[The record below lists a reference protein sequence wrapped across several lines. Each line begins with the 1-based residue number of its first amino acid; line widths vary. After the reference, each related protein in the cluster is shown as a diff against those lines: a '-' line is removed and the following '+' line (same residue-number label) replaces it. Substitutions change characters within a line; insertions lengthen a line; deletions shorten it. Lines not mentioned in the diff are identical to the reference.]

1 MNKKIIRVCQAAVL
15 LLVCL
20 ALCSCTFFNAL
31 TAYGLYSQAAKK
43 LEKAGGYEADC
54 VMTMSFDILGEEIS
68 TSIPMNV
75 KQNGD
80 DVQSTTEVSGEKVV
94 STRIGDTV
102 YVEYDG
108 AGIKYHVSEQNDEST
123 DEILGNAELPQ
134 LSKEVFENI
143 EIVNGENGSK
153 SISIELDGDTAK
165 QLLGSFLGESE
176 ALTLDNIAFEMVFD
190 KKNNIE
196 NMKITCLA
204 TIEVMGVSTSGE
216 VSADYTFIN
225 FGQAPEITL
234 NYPESEY
241 EDGGEYQ
248 G

>member
-1 MNKKIIRVCQAAVL
+1 MNKKIIRACQAAVL

-31 TAYGLYSQAAKK
+31 TAYGLYSQASKK

-68 TSIPMNV
+68 TSIPMNI

-80 DVQSTTEVSGEKVV
+80 DTQSTTEVSGENVV

-108 AGIKYHVSEQNDEST
+108 AGIKYHVSEQNDESA

-143 EIVNGENGSK
+143 EIVKGENGSK

-165 QLLGSFLGESE
+165 QLLGSFLGDSE
-176 ALTLDNIAFEMVFD
+176 ALTLDNIVFEMVFD

-196 NMKITCLA
+196 TMKITCLA

-225 FGQAPEITL
+225 FGEAPEITL
-234 NYPESEY
+234 NYPEPEY

>member
-1 MNKKIIRVCQAAVL
+1 M

-54 VMTMSFDILGEEIS
+54 VMTMSFDVLGEEIS

-80 DVQSTTEVSGEKVV
+80 DTQSTTEVSGEKIV

-108 AGIKYHVSEQNDEST
+108 AGVKYHVSEQSNEAVDG
-123 DEILGNAELPQ
+123 ILDNAELPQ
-134 LSKEVFENI
+134 LSKDVFENI
-143 EIVNGENGSK
+143 EVVKGEEGSK

-165 QLLGSFLGESE
+165 QLLGSFLGDSE

-196 NMKITCLA
+196 TMKITCLA

-225 FGQAPEITL
+225 FGEAPEITL